1 MSIDGGPPTVDY
13 APVKLVLLAA
23 GLGSRLGALTAQLPK
38 ALIPVGG
45 STLVAHALRFGARL
59 APAEVLVVGGFGFPL
74 LAAELDRLRSGRHP
88 AAALPLT
95 LVENTRFRDGNLL
108 SLMAARPS
116 LDDEFVLMNIDH
128 IYRAGIA
135 DVVRPAADEV
145 TAFIDTD
152 RTLGADDMKVE
163 RDAEGR
169 VRRIAKTLTT
179 FDCGYVGMT
188 RVPRAALDRYFAT
201 ADRALAEDGPAIHV
215 ERVLARLAESDRP
228 PVCRDISGH
237 GWLEVD
243 TPDERA
249 HAEEALRDPTWD

>member
-1 MSIDGGPPTVDY
+1 MQF
-13 APVKLVLLAA
+13 VLLAA

-38 ALIPVGG
+38 ALIPVGEA
-45 STLVAHALRFGARL
+45 TLVSHVLRFAARL
-59 APAEVLVVGGFGFPL
+59 QPRQVIVVGGFGFPL
-74 LAAELDRLRSGRHP
+74 VAAELERLRAAGHP
-88 AAALPLT
+88 AAKLPLE

-108 SLMAARPS
+108 SLLAARPRI
-116 LDDEFVLMNIDH
+116 DGEFVLCNVDH
-128 IYRAGIA
+128 IYRPAIA
-135 DVVRPAADEV
+135 EVVRPESSEV

-163 RDAEGR
+163 RDQAGR
-169 VRRIAKTLTT
+169 VHRIAKTLTT

-188 RVPRAALDRYFAT
+188 RVPGQALERYFAM
-201 ADRALAEDGPAIHV
+201 ADRALGEEGPAIHV
-215 ERVLARLAESDRP
+215 ERVLARLAETPSP

-249 HAEEALRDPTWD
+249 HAEEALRAPGWE